1 MSGEPSGPAAKRRAG
16 RPGRPGAGRRLATLA
31 VLAFAGVVCVGLFVS
46 GFGFYLSVRST
57 LIDLT
62 GTTRSSHALLA
73 LAKAPRNL
81 LHALTAPSPE
91 RIEIELTP
99 KRLAKLA
106 EKREEAL
113 RRGVLMSSEDDFVEA
128 SIRHG
133 RRSVPVKLRLK
144 GDWTDHLA
152 GDKWS
157 LRIHVRQGDHLFGMR
172 RFSLQSP
179 ETRGFQAE
187 PIFLAHL
194 RRESVL
200 APRYSF
206 VDVTLNGKDI
216 GLMALEEHFSKELL
230 ESQERPEGVILHLD
244 EEPFWESRLL
254 NGSFGPFANP
264 WIARIVPFGA
274 SRIAESERLSQ
285 QLELATGLLR
295 GFLAGSLPASEAFDA
310 DRTARMLAVA
320 EVWNARHPIEWH
332 NLRFYFDPVSA
343 RLEPIGFDASLEGR
357 DQGRGLVTRSEAF
370 PSRLLDDPELRRLF
384 VRHLARIAGE
394 MADGTIPAWAGEMER
409 PILRT
414 LHREFPLRRPLDL
427 RPLVA
432 RARTLTRIA
441 PENFAHFEPALGSP
455 DMRYPRPLL
464 AYVYPDRDPRSV
476 ELVNALP
483 VPVRVLSLAVA
494 DGDAGRAD
502 LIDTEPPLPV
512 TLPPTPHLGEPR
524 PVALRVPAPGLPA
537 GATVEGSAR
546 VEGQDAVA
554 RFRAEPYVAARPR
567 SPIPSSTLGDTLS
580 RHPFLGWDEAT
591 GRLHAR
597 PGRWRVEGSLAL
609 PPGVGLSLPAGT
621 TLRFGRGEAL
631 VASGPL
637 DFSGR
642 PDAPVILEGRD
653 DAGGEGSW
661 AGLVVL
667 GSATPFRWEH
677 VVVRDTTGIDRDG
690 WRPTGAVTFRACD
703 LAIANSRFA
712 GNRAEAAVHLV
723 RSRFRFENVDFAGTR
738 AAAVDSDFSDGAL
751 LGGRFSGIGGDGIAV
766 SGGRVEIDGARFLQV
781 QDEAI
786 SLGEASEVTARNVE
800 IDGVRTGAAS
810 RDRSRLVF
818 EASRVSNARYAGV
831 MAYASKPEFGPAE
844 AIVRH
849 VGMHGVPRPA
859 IAQTGSRLLVDGREV
874 EAQDLDVD
882 RLFATGATSE

>member
-1 MSGEPSGPAAKRRAG
+1 
-16 RPGRPGAGRRLATLA
+16 
-31 VLAFAGVVCVGLFVS
+31 VLAFAGVVCLGLFVA

-73 LAKAPRNL
+73 LARAPRNL
-81 LHALTAPSPE
+81 LSGLTGPPVE
-91 RIEIELTP
+91 RIGIDLTP
-99 KRLAKLA
+99 KRLKKLG

-113 RRGVLMSSEDDFVEA
+113 RRGVLMSSEADFVTA
-128 SIRHG
+128 TIRHG
-133 RRSVPVKLRLK
+133 RRSIPVKLRLK

-157 LRIHVRQGDHLFGMR
+157 FRVHVLRGDQLFGMR

-187 PIFLAHL
+187 PIFFAHL
-194 RRESVL
+194 RREGVL
-200 APRYSF
+200 TPRYSF
-206 VDVTLNGKDI
+206 VNVAVNGRDI

-230 ESQERPEGVILHLD
+230 ESQQRPEGVILHLD

-254 NGSFGPFANP
+254 NGSFGPFGNP

-274 SRIAESERLSQ
+274 SKIADSARRSQ

-295 GFLAGSLPASEAFDA
+295 GFLAGSLPASDVFDV

-320 EVWNARHPIEWH
+320 EVWNARHLIEWH

-370 PSRLLDDPELRRLF
+370 PSRLLDDPGLRRLF

-394 MADGTIPAWAGEMER
+394 MADGTIPAWTGEMER
-409 PILRT
+409 AILRT

-432 RARTLTRIA
+432 RARTLARIT
-441 PENFAHFEPALGSP
+441 PENFAHFEPVLGSP
-455 DMRYPRPLL
+455 DMKYPRPLF

-483 VPVRVLSLAVA
+483 VPVSVLSLESS
-494 DGDAGRAD
+494 GPDAARAD
-502 LIDTEPPLPV
+502 PIDTDPPLPV
-512 TLPPTPHLGEPR
+512 TLPPTPHLGKPR

-537 GATVEGSAR
+537 GAAVEGSAR

-554 RFRAEPYVAARPR
+554 RFRAEPYVAARSR
-567 SPIPSSTLGDTLS
+567 SPVPSPTLEDALS
-580 RHPFLGWDEAT
+580 RHPFLGWDETT

-609 PPGVGLSLPAGT
+609 PRGVGLSLPAGT

-653 DAGGEGSW
+653 DAGGDGSW
-661 AGLVVL
+661 AGLAVL
-667 GSATPFRWEH
+667 GSEIPFRWEH
-677 VVVRDTTGIDRDG
+677 VVVRNTTGIDRDG
-690 WRPTGAVTFRACD
+690 WKPAGAVTFEACD
-703 LAIANSRFA
+703 VAIADSEFA
-712 GNRAEAAVHLV
+712 GNRAEAAMHLV

-738 AAAVDSDFSDGAL
+738 SGAVDAEFSDGAV
-751 LGGRFSGIGGDGIAV
+751 LGGRFSEIGGDGIDVRGA
-766 SGGRVEIDGARFLQV
+766 RVEIDGVRFLDV
-781 QDEAI
+781 QDRAI
-786 SLGEASEVTARNVE
+786 SVGEAGEVTARNVE
-800 IDGVRTGAAS
+800 IEGVGTGAAS

-818 EASRVSNARYAGV
+818 EASRISDARYAGV
-831 MAYASKPEFGPAE
+831 LAYAQKPEFGPSE
-844 AIVRH
+844 AIVRD
-849 VGMHGVPRPA
+849 VAMHGVPRAA
-859 IAQTGSRLLVDGREV
+859 IAQTGSRLLVNGREV
-874 EAQDLDVD
+874 EAEDLDVD
-882 RLFATGATSE
+882 RLFATRATGE